1 MQKLDIMRIYNQF
14 NRIHNQ
20 FSVVKRKFI
29 YENAGNPLYPAEMHV
44 LTIVSSN
51 PAYTVSDIA
60 EALYISRSA
69 ASQIVKK
76 LTIKGFLI
84 KHRSKDNE
92 RIVNLII
99 SESGSQ
105 AVKYFIDNQDSAFGE
120 MLKEMN
126 ILSDKDIETIELFLS
141 TLEKMYEKKLK

>member
-1 MQKLDIMRIYNQF
+1 MRLYNQF

-29 YENAGNPLYPAEMHV
+29 YENDGNPLYPAEMHV
-44 LTIVSSN
+44 LTIISSN
-51 PAYTVSDIA
+51 PTYTISDIA

-76 LTIKGFLI
+76 LTIKEFLI

-92 RIVNLII
+92 RVVNLIV
-99 SESGSQ
+99 SEDGSQ
-105 AVKYFIDNQDSAFGE
+105 AVKYFINNQDSAFRE
-120 MLKEMN
+120 MLKEMD
-126 ILSDKDIETIELFLS
+126 ILSDKDIETIELFLT
-141 TLEKMYEKKLK
+141 TLEKMYDKKLK